1 MKKPLSQN
9 ISNRP
14 GTLGYYLL
22 QAGWEPVE
30 QEDKYPL
37 WRRGEDTVP
46 VTGVEALLEVY
57 RDIWRHS
64 VGKGG
69 DRERQPWKVNT
80 SCN

>member
-1 MKKPLSQN
+1 MAEKK
-9 ISNRP
+9 ITYRP
-14 GTLGYYLL
+14 GTLGYYLRE
-22 QAGWEPVE
+22 AGWEPVE
-30 QEDKYPL
+30 QEGKYPL

-69 DRERQPWKVNT
+69 DRERRP
-80 SCN
+80 